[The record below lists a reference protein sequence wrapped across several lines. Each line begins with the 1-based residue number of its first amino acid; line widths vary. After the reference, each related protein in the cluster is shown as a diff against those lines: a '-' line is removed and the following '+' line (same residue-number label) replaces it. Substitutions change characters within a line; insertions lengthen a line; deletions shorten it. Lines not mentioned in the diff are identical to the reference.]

1 MLNMSVWQ
9 ELELDVISDIHLDA
23 SNVRLETPSNAIE
36 ADILE
41 DLFANENTLGL
52 VEGISQIGYLTHEI
66 PIVVKRKGKYVVV
79 DGNRRLA
86 ALKAIQNPM
95 LVPEFQS
102 RIKNFSSSIPNK
114 SSLKKISV
122 KVAPNQA
129 QADQLIASLHTS
141 NLRRPW
147 TPARQAAF
155 FQAQIDAGRSYKQ
168 LLSRYP
174 TIDVRKFVFRGHMV
188 NLFKNAKYSDPALTD
203 FLQTGKWKRS
213 LSALARIYESKDFLS
228 LSGLEMDTK
237 GQMSKTIS
245 DQTFSQVA
253 EHIVQGIED
262 GELDTRSLNSVNA
275 PRFVLLMSDL
285 ESICA
290 NDPGATFKT
299 SATSGTGSAGSP
311 SPGGGGSTG
320 DPGGGTAK
328 KAAKKATKK
337 TATPPKV
344 KVHTLDLSLL
354 KVPLAYPQAMTTLMS
369 ELSAIDIQR
378 TPNVAFVVFRA
389 VLERSIKSYA
399 EVNSHT
405 IKPNKSG
412 YVQLADALN
421 WLHDHVNANG
431 PKSLVQPIKGV
442 LSGKLL
448 NFGGSANALNAINH
462 NHHYL
467 VDPDEAL
474 YMWNSINSILR
485 FALKP

>member
-1 MLNMSVWQ
+1 MLNMSAWQ
-9 ELELDVISDIHLDA
+9 DIELDVISDIHLDA
-23 SNVRLETPSNAIE
+23 SNVRLETPSNAVE

-86 ALKAIQNPM
+86 ALKAIQNPL
-95 LVPEFQS
+95 LVPEYQT

-114 SSLKKISV
+114 SALKKIFV
-122 KVAPNQA
+122 KVAPNQT

-155 FQAQIDAGRSYKQ
+155 FQAQIDAGRSYTQ

-188 NLFKNAKYSDPALTD
+188 NLFKNSKYSDPALKD
-203 FLQTGKWKRS
+203 FLQTTKWKRS
-213 LSALARIYESKDFLS
+213 LSALARIYESKDFLT
-228 LSGLEMDTK
+228 LTGLDMDAK
-237 GQMSKTIS
+237 GKLAKSIS
-245 DQTFSQVA
+245 DTTFSRVA
-253 EHIVQGIED
+253 EHIVQGIKD

-285 ESICA
+285 ESICGSDA
-290 NDPGATFKT
+290 GATLT
-299 SATSGTGSAGSP
+299 ISGVGGAGP
-311 SPGGGGSTG
+311 GGTPTPGGGKGG
-320 DPGGGTAK
+320 LGGGVAK
-328 KAAKKATKK
+328 KAAKKAT
-337 TATPPKV
+337 PPKL
-344 KVHTLDLSLL
+344 KVHTLDLSQL
-354 KVPLAYPQAMTTLMS
+354 KVPPAYPQAMTTLMS

-399 EVNSHT
+399 EVNGHT

-421 WLHDHVNANG
+421 WLHDHVSANG

-474 YMWNSINSILR
+474 FMWNSINSILR

>member
-1 MLNMSVWQ
+1 MLNMSSWQ

-23 SNVRLETPSNAIE
+23 SNVRLETPSNAVE

-41 DLFANENTLGL
+41 DLFANENTISL

-79 DGNRRLA
+79 EGNRRLA

-102 RIKNFSSSIPNK
+102 RIKNLSSSIPSK
-114 SSLKKISV
+114 ASLRRISV

-155 FQAQIDAGRSYKQ
+155 FQAQIDAGRSYNQ

-188 NLFKNAKYSDPALTD
+188 NLFKKAKYSDPVLTD
-203 FLQTGKWKRS
+203 FLQTAKWKRS
-213 LSALARIYESKDFLS
+213 LSALARIYESKEFLS
-228 LSGLEMDTK
+228 LTGLEMDAK
-237 GQMSKTIS
+237 GHISKTTS
-245 DQTFSQVA
+245 DQIFSLIA
-253 EHIVQGIED
+253 EHIVQGIKD

-285 ESICA
+285 QSICA
-290 NDPGATFKT
+290 KDPGATLKT
-299 SATSGTGSAGSP
+299 SATGATGSAGSP
-311 SPGGGGSTG
+311 GPGGGGSRSG
-320 DPGGGTAK
+320 SGGGAAKKTEK
-328 KAAKKATKK
+328 KAAA
-337 TATPPKV
+337 PPKV
-344 KVHTLDLSLL
+344 KVRTLDLSLL
-354 KVPLAYPQAMTTLMS
+354 KVPPTYPQAMTTLMA
-369 ELSAIDIQR
+369 ELSAINIQR

-399 EVNSHT
+399 EVNGHT

-421 WLHDHVNANG
+421 WLHDYVTANG

-474 YMWNSINSILR
+474 HMWNSINSILR
-485 FALKP
+485 FTLKL